1 MTDWEGGGMK
11 VSQHSG
17 RKGNGKHNDR
27 SFLSGLSPEEK
38 RELAPHIDPDKSGQ
52 NYIWHRYSKQD
63 PNMLLQDVDRKFY
76 EERYSAAQERINE
89 RNRAQG
95 HPERCKTIED
105 LVRGKQT
112 QPEEMIIQ
120 IGDRDDHADN
130 AKFKKAVVEYCN
142 EMLKW
147 SREHGGHM
155 QLLSVAIHCD
165 ETTPHA
171 HIRRCWDYQD
181 PDGLPRLGQNKAL
194 EASGVELPDPE
205 KPVGRYNN
213 RKIKFDA
220 EMRGKWQEIAKKYG
234 YEIDTEPIKGKKHL
248 EKSEYIAQQK
258 KDLAKEIAGL
268 QSKVGALQEE
278 LDETKQKLEKAEK
291 YHGEVRESIE
301 VAKEQK
307 LEALRDRD
315 EARTERDTEKAL
327 ASAEKAL
334 LTAKIPEVE
343 EFAVEPAKT
352 TITGKIKRPEAVL
365 VHRGQYEELK
375 SYAKT
380 LTAGK
385 KLYQGIERER
395 KVMQRA
401 ADEKNKNWLDR
412 TEDNTALLIEAE
424 QDRQREMQRQMQR
437 EIDRLEREAAE
448 KEKARSKMQE
458 QNSELQEQVRDLQT
472 RLRKLESAGD
482 QLREVERDHPDFFLH
497 TEDGGIL
504 YQPEFDRNPPEYEY
518 DDQEYVSSDGWEQP
532 SRSYY
537 SRDDDWDR

>member
-1 MTDWEGGGMK
+1 MK

-63 PNMLLQDVDRKFY
+63 PGMLLQEVDRKFY

-142 EMLKW
+142 DMLKW
-147 SREHGGHM
+147 SREHGGHL

-181 PDGLPRLGQNKAL
+181 QDGLPRLGQNKAL
-194 EASGVELPDPE
+194 EAAGVKLPDPE

-258 KDLAKEIAGL
+258 KELEAEISGL
-268 QSKVGALQEE
+268 RHKVGNLQEE
-278 LDETKQKLEKAEK
+278 LDETRQKLEKAEK

-301 VAKEQK
+301 VAREQK

-315 EARTERDTEKAL
+315 AARTERDAEKAL

-334 LTAKIPEVE
+334 LTAKVPEVE
-343 EFAVEPAKT
+343 EYAVEPAKT
-352 TITGKIKRPEAVL
+352 TITGKIKRPEAVI
-365 VHRGQYEELK
+365 VNREQYEGLK

-380 LTAGK
+380 LTEGK

-395 KVMQRA
+395 SLMQRA
-401 ADEKNKNWLDR
+401 ANEKNKNWLDR
-412 TEDNTALLIEAE
+412 TSDNTQLLIEAE

-458 QNSELQEQVRDLQT
+458 QNSELQGQIAELQAHVRDYDLM
-472 RLRKLESAGD
+472 KLD
-482 QLREVERDHPDFFLH
+482 MDIIERDHPDFFREMYGRREYIP
-497 TEDGGIL
+497 ED
-504 YQPEFDRNPPEYEY
+504 ERNPKERFDYTKEYTPAGSGGYEK
-518 DDQEYVSSDGWEQP
+518 S
-532 SRSYY
+532 SRSYH
-537 SRDDDWDR
+537 SHDDDRDR